1 MDKLNSV
8 RRHAWTAALA
18 VIAVAAVSCGIIFR
32 AGIADM
38 FSEFSRYL
46 SHSFFQRALIV
57 GLAVSLC
64 AALLGVCLVLKRY
77 SMIGDGLSHVGFGA
91 LAIAMA
97 LGYVGESSAF
107 YEIAHAISRRPI
119 VFTTAVVMLLAFALL
134 RLNSSSRI
142 KGDAAIALLSTGA
155 LALGIIVVS
164 VTDGMNIDISNYM
177 FGSIFAVDA
186 GDVKYALIM
195 SAVVAVLFILS
206 YNQIFAVTFDE
217 TFSQA
222 TGVKTGLFNMLLAA
236 LTAVT
241 IVMGM
246 RLMGTMLIS
255 SLVIF
260 PALTSMRVFSRFR
273 QVVAASAVISVV
285 CFIMGLML
293 SCLYDLPAGAA
304 VVGMNVLLFVIFH
317 IVGKVKGV
325 R

>member
-1 MDKLNSV
+1 MDKMTIL
-8 RRHAWTAALA
+8 RRRAWTAALA
-18 VIAVAAVSCGIIFR
+18 VLVVAAVS
-32 AGIADM
+32 AGIVFRTGIGNM
-38 FSEFSRYL
+38 FSEFGRFL

-97 LGYVGESSAF
+97 LGYVGESSGF
-107 YEIAHAISRRPI
+107 YEIANAISRRPM
-119 VFTTAVVMLLAFALL
+119 VFTTVVVMLLAFALL
-134 RLNSSSRI
+134 RINGSSRI

-195 SAVVAVLFILS
+195 SAVVVVLFLLS

-222 TGVKTGLFNMLLAA
+222 TGVRTGLFNMLLAA

-260 PALTSMRVFSRFR
+260 PALTSMRVFSRFKA
-273 QVVAASAVISVV
+273 VVAASAVISVV
-285 CFIMGLML
+285 CFMLGLML

-304 VVGMNVLLFVIFH
+304 VVGMNVILFVVFH